1 LGDLTSAF
9 PLDRASEVM
18 RLRLNRDPAE
28 KSVLS
33 RQLANPVDVI
43 FLIDGTN
50 VNSSVFLD
58 WAGVIVDRLEC
69 LYLLATSLDWEWQQV
84 EKTSAARDCPD

>member
-1 LGDLTSAF
+1 
-9 PLDRASEVM
+9 M

-28 KSVLS
+28 KSVSS

-58 WAGVIVDRLEC
+58 WAGEVVDRLEC
-69 LYLLATSLDWEWQQV
+69 LYLLSDL
-84 EKTSAARDCPD
+84 S